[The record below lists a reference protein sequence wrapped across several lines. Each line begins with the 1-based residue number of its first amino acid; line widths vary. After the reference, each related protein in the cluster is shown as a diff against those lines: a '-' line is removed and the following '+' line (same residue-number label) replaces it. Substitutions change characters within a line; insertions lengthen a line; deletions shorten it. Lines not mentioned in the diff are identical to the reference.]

1 MIIRAPCQKVL
12 WRNGQLPPLGPKV
25 AHTLAV
31 LVARCD
37 EVVSKQELAREVWRD
52 TVVEDN
58 SLAHGT
64 LWYYNKARGATVQ
77 GRA

>member
-1 MIIRAPCQKVL
+1 MDSCLR
-12 WRNGQLPPLGPKV
+12 WGPKV

-58 SLAHGT
+58 SLARGT
-64 LWYYNKARGATVQ
+64 LWYYNKDPRRN
-77 GRA
+77 RAGTCIASAQNCGSVSR